1 MTRCPEC
8 RHESLDGV
16 DVCPNCG
23 TVLIPGQLAPDL
35 TGSGRSHEPLVHI
48 ATAPDEVL
56 ASLWKGILEEEG
68 IPSLIRRS
76 DLTAAM
82 YVLPGNTRC
91 EIHVLASEAQRARDI
106 LDSLEEVDQHPAE
119 E

>member
-8 RHESLDGV
+8 RHEFQDGV
-16 DVCPNCG
+16 DACPNCG
-23 TVLIPGQLAPDL
+23 AHLIPGRPAPHA
-35 TGSGRSHEPLVHI
+35 TGSGRGREPLVYV

-106 LDSLEEVDQHPAE
+106 LDSLREDDQHPAE

>member
-8 RHESLDGV
+8 RHESQYGV

-23 TVLIPGQLAPDL
+23 AHLIPGLPAMEEAEP
-35 TGSGRSHEPLVHI
+35 GRGREPLVHI

-82 YVLPGNTRC
+82 YVLPGNTQC
-91 EIHVLASEAQRARDI
+91 EIHVLASEAQRARGI
-106 LDSLEEVDQHPAE
+106 LDSLQEVDQHPE
-119 E
+119 WE

>member
-1 MTRCPEC
+1 MTSCPHC
-8 RHESLDGV
+8 HHETRDQV
-16 DVCPNCG
+16 DLCPNCG
-23 TVLIPGQLAPDL
+23 AHLIPAPL
-35 TGSGRSHEPLVHI
+35 EAVEPGRGREPLVHI

-82 YVLPGNTRC
+82 YVLPGNTEC

-106 LDSLEEVDQHPAE
+106 LDSLQEAEPRSEEGL
-119 E
+119 

>member
-16 DVCPNCG
+16 DACPHCG
-23 TVLIPGQLAPDL
+23 TVLIPGRLAPDA
-35 TGSGRSHEPLVHI
+35 TGSGRGHEPLVHI

-82 YVLPGNTRC
+82 YVLPGNTQC
-91 EIHVLASEAQRARDI
+91 EIHVLASEASRARDI
-106 LDSLEEVDQHPAE
+106 LDSLQEVDQHPSE

>member
-1 MTRCPEC
+1 
-8 RHESLDGV
+8 
-16 DVCPNCG
+16 
-23 TVLIPGQLAPDL
+23 
-35 TGSGRSHEPLVHI
+35 VHI

-82 YVLPGNTRC
+82 YVLPGNTQC
-91 EIHVLASEAQRARDI
+91 QIHVLASQAQRARDI
-106 LDSLEEVDQHPAE
+106 LDSLQDVDRHTEEE
-119 E
+119 